1 MANRLWAGLDVG
13 VETTS
18 VCVIDDAEVVHEA
31 KCTSDLR
38 SVVREIAMLRR
49 GRSAIPIL
57 LTAARKKARRVG
69 ITTSSGGP
77 NTRE

>member
-18 VCVIDDAEVVHEA
+18 VCVIDDAGVHEA

-38 SVVREIAMLRR
+38 SVVRELAMLRR
-49 GRSAIPIL
+49 RRSAIPIL
-57 LTAARKKARRVG
+57 LTAARMKARRVG
-69 ITTSSGGP
+69 IATSSGGP